1 MSPAISVRGQQSHL
15 AGRPVQEAAG
25 AAAPWLQPCAWPRVA
40 EAAAAE
46 KASRTPPAHPPVT
59 ASDRHHP
66 QGIMC
71 CSALFSQILCKFGL
85 IASTHN
91 HRGKGACGK

>member
-1 MSPAISVRGQQSHL
+1 MSPAISVRGQQLHL

-25 AAAPWLQPCAWPRVA
+25 AAALWLQPRVWPRVA

-59 ASDRHHP
+59 ATDRHHP
-66 QGIMC
+66 QGKMR
-71 CSALFSQILCKFGL
+71 CSALFSQI
-85 IASTHN
+85 
-91 HRGKGACGK
+91 